1 MSVVSCRLSVRTVAI
16 VTDNRQ
22 LTTDNSPPPMSGYSF
37 KFIDLPTAAERLGTT
52 RNDLLQWVDEGR
64 IRPFSGKGQQSVF
77 RTSDVDR
84 LVAEMARSAEL
95 EQESAAGIAAATE
108 DEGTEAA
115 TSPGLTP
122 QLEARRSKRRDAIK
136 LMGTRLSMDSR
147 WAEMSDKDIATWLDA
162 LEPIQFERV
171 RRVANI
177 AIERLQRVLAMMD
190 EFEEKNGKSGG

>member
-1 MSVVSCRLSVRTVAI
+1 
-16 VTDNRQ
+16 
-22 LTTDNSPPPMSGYSF
+22 MSGYSF

-95 EQESAAGIAAATE
+95 EQESAASI
-108 DEGTEAA
+108 EAA
-115 TSPGLTP
+115 TDDEGDEAATPPGLTP

-162 LEPIQFERV
+162 LEPIQFDRV

-190 EFEEKNGKSGG
+190 EFEAGARGQGPEKT